1 MKPHELSDALGKM
14 LQRLRTEQGASQ
26 DALARAARR
35 VGVPWTA
42 SSVAQLETGRRALTV
57 DEAARLP
64 LVLHRLGVPAAT
76 LSRDSARPPLEIRAD
91 AAMILATLCGYE
103 VKQAPR
109 MVTLEDP
116 EKRRQWDAEWAR
128 LRIVLGPAPGGEPA
142 GTPAAI
148 TENFAQLRRD
158 QAGVLEQRA
167 ARRFKVGALQV
178 AVAARQR
185 WRRGLTE
192 ERDRRSAEA
201 TAGKSGRTAQTIRG
215 HVTRQLLAELE
226 PDLRRLQRTLTP
238 RRKR

>member
-1 MKPHELSDALGKM
+1 MKPHGLSDALGQL
-14 LQRLRTEQGASQ
+14 LQRLRTAQGASQ
-26 DALARAARR
+26 DALARAARS

-42 SSVAQLETGRRALTV
+42 SSVAQMETGRRALTV

-64 LVLHRLGVPAAT
+64 LVLQRLGVPAAA
-76 LSRDSARPPLEIRAD
+76 LSRDSATPPLEIRAD
-91 AAMILATLCGYE
+91 AAMILATLCGHA

-109 MVTLEDP
+109 VVTLEDP

-128 LRIVLGPAPGGEPA
+128 LRNVLGPASSGARG

-148 TENFAQLRRD
+148 AENLAQLRLD

-167 ARRFKVGALQV
+167 ARRFKVDSLQV

-185 WRRGLTE
+185 WRRSLTE
-192 ERDRRSAEA
+192 ERDHRSAEA
-201 TAGKSGRTAQTIRG
+201 TTGKSKRAAQTFRG

-226 PDLRRLQRTLTP
+226 PDLRRAQFTP
-238 RRKR
+238 NPKRRK